1 MSRTADAHEYGI
13 APQAARESGEQSP
26 VWKWRYILAGGA
38 PPVAQSLTAGD
49 GDILC
54 TGHRDGRVRVW
65 DATAEVQDVHC
76 CCLADTDFWYPIHR
90 LHTLE
95 CM

>member
-65 DATAEVQDVHC
+65 DATAEVRGGRC
-76 CCLADTDFWYPIHR
+76 
-90 LHTLE
+90 
-95 CM
+95 